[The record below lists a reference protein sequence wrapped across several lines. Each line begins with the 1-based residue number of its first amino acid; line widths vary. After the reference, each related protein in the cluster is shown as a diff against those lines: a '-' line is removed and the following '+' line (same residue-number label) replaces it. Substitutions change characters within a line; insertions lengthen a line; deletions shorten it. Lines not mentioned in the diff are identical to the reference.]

1 MIMSPNEHRENIN
14 RSDLNF
20 GRMPVAEIVFFFLV
34 ISGMKYLNRVDFP
47 SLIAICSGSSID
59 LR

>member
-1 MIMSPNEHRENIN
+1 MIISPNEHNENTN

-20 GRMPVAEIVFFFLV
+20 GRIPVAEIVFFFLV
-34 ISGMKYLNRVDFP
+34 ISGIKYLSRVDFP
-47 SLIAICSGSSID
+47 SLIAIYKGSSID